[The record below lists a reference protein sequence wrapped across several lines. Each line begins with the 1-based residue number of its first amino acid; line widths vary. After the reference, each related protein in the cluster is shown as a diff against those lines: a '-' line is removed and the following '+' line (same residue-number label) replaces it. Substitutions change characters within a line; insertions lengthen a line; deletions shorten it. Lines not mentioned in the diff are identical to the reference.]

1 MHLQLHLTNRYFAGK
16 KTTSIIQMLDK
27 IDNAVDLL
35 AHQDD
40 TVSPWFG
47 ILNLCLFEAYNLIQP
62 KWLLLLVFSNK
73 IY

>member
-1 MHLQLHLTNRYFAGK
+1 MDLQLHLTNRYFAGK

-47 ILNLCLFEAYNLIQP
+47 ILNLCLFEAYNLIQQ
-62 KWLLLLVFSNK
+62 KWLFNVSFFQ
-73 IY
+73 